1 MRWYGIRGKRN
12 GSIRCNTRKR
22 TLQAFGRGEF
32 YFMNTEQV
40 YRDLS
45 GLVRDENCIVRDAL
59 MKNYTTFRIGGPAD
73 LLIQPSSEEELIRI
87 AAYLRQKDISAVV
100 LGNGSNVLVKDGGI
114 RGVVIK
120 IGKNM
125 GNIRTEG
132 EEITAEAGA
141 LLSAAALAA
150 ADGGL
155 TGMEFAAGI
164 PGSVGGAVFM
174 NAGAYGG
181 EMSQII
187 VSCRAL
193 MPDGALREFSKEE
206 LKLGLPHQC
215 LSQNGGIVT
224 SCRIKLQAG
233 DRETIYG
240 YMRELAGRRTEKQ
253 PLNLPSAGS
262 TFKRPEGYF
271 AGKLIQDSGCRG
283 LRVGGARISQKH
295 AGFVVNETDASAEDV
310 IRLIRLVQMRVRDC
324 FGVDLEPEVRII
336 GEN

>member
-1 MRWYGIRGKRN
+1 
-12 GSIRCNTRKR
+12 
-22 TLQAFGRGEF
+22 
-32 YFMNTEQV
+32 MNTEQV

-132 EEITAEAGA
+132 EELTAEAGGVVA
-141 LLSAAALAA
+141 GGDWPA

-206 LKLGLPHQC
+206 LKLGYRTSVF
-215 LSQNGGIVT
+215 SQNGGIVT
-224 SCRIKLQAG
+224 SCRMKLQAG

-295 AGFVVNETDASAEDV
+295 AGFVVNEADASAEDV

>member
-1 MRWYGIRGKRN
+1 
-12 GSIRCNTRKR
+12 
-22 TLQAFGRGEF
+22 
-32 YFMNTEQV
+32 MNTEQV

-87 AAYLRQKDISAVV
+87 AAYLRQKDISTVV

-114 RGVVIK
+114 RGVVVK

-132 EEITAEAGA
+132 EELTAEAGA

-206 LKLGLPHQC
+206 LKLGYRTSVF
-215 LSQNGGIVT
+215 SQNGGIIT
-224 SCRIKLQAG
+224 SCRMKLQAG

-283 LRVGGARISQKH
+283 LRVGGARVSQKH
-295 AGFVVNETDASAEDV
+295 AGFVVNEADASAEDV

>member
-1 MRWYGIRGKRN
+1 
-12 GSIRCNTRKR
+12 
-22 TLQAFGRGEF
+22 
-32 YFMNTEQV
+32 
-40 YRDLS
+40 
-45 GLVRDENCIVRDAL
+45 
-59 MKNYTTFRIGGPAD
+59 
-73 LLIQPSSEEELIRI
+73 
-87 AAYLRQKDISAVV
+87 
-100 LGNGSNVLVKDGGI
+100 
-114 RGVVIK
+114 
-120 IGKNM
+120 
-125 GNIRTEG
+125 
-132 EEITAEAGA
+132 
-141 LLSAAALAA
+141 
-150 ADGGL
+150 
-155 TGMEFAAGI
+155 MEFAAGI

-193 MPDGALREFSKEE
+193 MPHGALREFSKEE
-206 LKLGLPHQC
+206 LKLGYRTSVF
-215 LSQNGGIVT
+215 SQNGGIVT
-224 SCRIKLQAG
+224 SCRMKLQAG

-283 LRVGGARISQKH
+283 LRVGGARVSQKH
-295 AGFVVNETDASAEDV
+295 AGFVVNEADASAEDV

>member
-1 MRWYGIRGKRN
+1 
-12 GSIRCNTRKR
+12 
-22 TLQAFGRGEF
+22 
-32 YFMNTEQV
+32 MNTEQV

-164 PGSVGGAVFM
+164 PGSVGGAVFI

-206 LKLGLPHQC
+206 LKLGYRTSVF
-215 LSQNGGIVT
+215 SQNGGIVT

>member
-1 MRWYGIRGKRN
+1 
-12 GSIRCNTRKR
+12 
-22 TLQAFGRGEF
+22 
-32 YFMNTEQV
+32 MNTEQV

-132 EEITAEAGA
+132 EELTAEAGA

-206 LKLGLPHQC
+206 LKLGYRTSVF
-215 LSQNGGIVT
+215 SQNGGIVT
-224 SCRIKLQAG
+224 SCRMKLQAG

-295 AGFVVNETDASAEDV
+295 AGFVVNEADASAEDV

>member
-1 MRWYGIRGKRN
+1 
-12 GSIRCNTRKR
+12 
-22 TLQAFGRGEF
+22 
-32 YFMNTEQV
+32 MNTEQV

-45 GLVRDENCIVRDAL
+45 GLVRDENYIVRDAL

-87 AAYLRQKDISAVV
+87 AAYLRQKDISTVV

-132 EEITAEAGA
+132 EELTAEAGA

-206 LKLGLPHQC
+206 LKLGYRTSVF
-215 LSQNGGIVT
+215 SQNGGIVT
-224 SCRIKLQAG
+224 SCRMKLQAG

-283 LRVGGARISQKH
+283 LRVGGARVSQKH
-295 AGFVVNETDASAEDV
+295 AGFVVNEADASAEDV

>member
-1 MRWYGIRGKRN
+1 
-12 GSIRCNTRKR
+12 
-22 TLQAFGRGEF
+22 
-32 YFMNTEQV
+32 MNTEQV

-206 LKLGLPHQC
+206 LKLGYRTSVF
-215 LSQNGGIVT
+215 SQNGGIVT

-310 IRLIRLVQMRVRDC
+310 IRLIRLVQVRVRDC

>member
-1 MRWYGIRGKRN
+1 M
-12 GSIRCNTRKR
+12 
-22 TLQAFGRGEF
+22 
-32 YFMNTEQV
+32 
-40 YRDLS
+40 
-45 GLVRDENCIVRDAL
+45 
-59 MKNYTTFRIGGPAD
+59 
-73 LLIQPSSEEELIRI
+73 
-87 AAYLRQKDISAVV
+87 V

-206 LKLGLPHQC
+206 LKLGYRTSVF
-215 LSQNGGIVT
+215 SQNGGIVRLPTDKARRAT
-224 SCRIKLQAG
+224 SRNDLRLHERAG
-233 DRETIYG
+233 GPQDRKAAVES
-240 YMRELAGRRTEKQ
+240 AQRRQ
-253 PLNLPSAGS
+253 H
-262 TFKRPEGYF
+262 F
-271 AGKLIQDSGCRG
+271 
-283 LRVGGARISQKH
+283 
-295 AGFVVNETDASAEDV
+295 
-310 IRLIRLVQMRVRDC
+310 
-324 FGVDLEPEVRII
+324 
-336 GEN
+336 

>member
-1 MRWYGIRGKRN
+1 
-12 GSIRCNTRKR
+12 
-22 TLQAFGRGEF
+22 
-32 YFMNTEQV
+32 MNTEQV

-206 LKLGLPHQC
+206 LKLGYRTSVF
-215 LSQNGGIVT
+215 SQNGGIVT

-271 AGKLIQDSGCRG
+271 AGKLIQDAGCRG

>member
-1 MRWYGIRGKRN
+1 
-12 GSIRCNTRKR
+12 
-22 TLQAFGRGEF
+22 
-32 YFMNTEQV
+32 MNTEQV

-132 EEITAEAGA
+132 EELTAEAGA

-155 TGMEFAAGI
+155 AGMEFAAGI

-206 LKLGLPHQC
+206 LKLGYRTSVF
-215 LSQNGGIVT
+215 SQNGGIVT
-224 SCRIKLQAG
+224 SCRMKLQAG

-295 AGFVVNETDASAEDV
+295 AGFVVNEADASAEDV

>member
-1 MRWYGIRGKRN
+1 
-12 GSIRCNTRKR
+12 
-22 TLQAFGRGEF
+22 
-32 YFMNTEQV
+32 MNTEQV

-87 AAYLRQKDISAVV
+87 AAYLRQKDISTVV

-132 EEITAEAGA
+132 EELTAEAGA

-206 LKLGLPHQC
+206 LKLGYRTSVF
-215 LSQNGGIVT
+215 SQNGGIVT
-224 SCRIKLQAG
+224 SCRMKLQAG

-283 LRVGGARISQKH
+283 LRVGGARVSQKH
-295 AGFVVNETDASAEDV
+295 AGFVVNEADASAEDV

>member
-150 ADGGL
+150 AHGRL
-155 TGMEFAAGI
+155 TGMEFAAGN
-164 PGSVGGAVFM
+164 PGSVGGAVF
-174 NAGAYGG
+174 NKAGAYGG

-206 LKLGLPHQC
+206 LKLGYRTSVF
-215 LSQNGGIVT
+215 SQNGGIVT

>member
-1 MRWYGIRGKRN
+1 
-12 GSIRCNTRKR
+12 
-22 TLQAFGRGEF
+22 
-32 YFMNTEQV
+32 MNTEQV

-132 EEITAEAGA
+132 EELTAEAGA
-141 LLSAAALAA
+141 LLWGGALAA

-206 LKLGLPHQC
+206 LKLGYRTSVF
-215 LSQNGGIVT
+215 SQNGGIVT
-224 SCRIKLQAG
+224 SCRMKLQAG

-295 AGFVVNETDASAEDV
+295 AGFVVNEADASAEDV

>member
-1 MRWYGIRGKRN
+1 
-12 GSIRCNTRKR
+12 
-22 TLQAFGRGEF
+22 
-32 YFMNTEQV
+32 MNTEQV

-45 GLVRDENCIVRDAL
+45 GLVRDENYIVRDAL

-87 AAYLRQKDISAVV
+87 AAYLRQKDISTVV

-132 EEITAEAGA
+132 EELTAEAGA
-141 LLSAAALAA
+141 LLAAAALAA

-206 LKLGLPHQC
+206 LKLGYRTSVF
-215 LSQNGGIVT
+215 SQNGGIVT
-224 SCRIKLQAG
+224 SCRMKLQAG

-283 LRVGGARISQKH
+283 LRVGGARVSQKH
-295 AGFVVNETDASAEDV
+295 AGFVVNEADASAEDV

>member
-1 MRWYGIRGKRN
+1 
-12 GSIRCNTRKR
+12 
-22 TLQAFGRGEF
+22 
-32 YFMNTEQV
+32 MNTEQV

-150 ADGGL
+150 ADGGR

-206 LKLGLPHQC
+206 LKLGYRTSVF
-215 LSQNGGIVT
+215 SQNGGIVT

>member
-1 MRWYGIRGKRN
+1 
-12 GSIRCNTRKR
+12 
-22 TLQAFGRGEF
+22 
-32 YFMNTEQV
+32 MNTEQV

-132 EEITAEAGA
+132 EELTAEAGA
-141 LLSAAALAA
+141 LLSGAALAA

-206 LKLGLPHQC
+206 LKLGYRTSVF
-215 LSQNGGIVT
+215 SQNSGIVT
-224 SCRIKLQAG
+224 SCRMKLQAG

-283 LRVGGARISQKH
+283 LRVGGARVSQKH
-295 AGFVVNETDASAEDV
+295 AGFVVNEADASAEDV

>member
-1 MRWYGIRGKRN
+1 
-12 GSIRCNTRKR
+12 
-22 TLQAFGRGEF
+22 
-32 YFMNTEQV
+32 MNTEQV

-132 EEITAEAGA
+132 EELTAEAGA
-141 LLSAAALAA
+141 LLSGAGVGA

-206 LKLGLPHQC
+206 LKLGYRTSVF
-215 LSQNGGIVT
+215 SQNGGIVT
-224 SCRIKLQAG
+224 SCRMKLQAG

-295 AGFVVNETDASAEDV
+295 AGFVVNEADASAEDV

>member
-1 MRWYGIRGKRN
+1 
-12 GSIRCNTRKR
+12 
-22 TLQAFGRGEF
+22 
-32 YFMNTEQV
+32 MNTEQV

-45 GLVRDENCIVRDAL
+45 SLVRDENCIVRDAL

-87 AAYLRQKDISAVV
+87 AAYLRQKDISAMV

-132 EEITAEAGA
+132 EELTAEAGA
-141 LLSAAALAA
+141 LLSAGALAA

-206 LKLGLPHQC
+206 LKLGYRTSVF
-215 LSQNGGIVT
+215 SQNGGIVT
-224 SCRIKLQAG
+224 SCRMKLQAG

-295 AGFVVNETDASAEDV
+295 AGFVVNEADASAEDV

>member
-1 MRWYGIRGKRN
+1 
-12 GSIRCNTRKR
+12 
-22 TLQAFGRGEF
+22 
-32 YFMNTEQV
+32 MNTEQV

-141 LLSAAALAA
+141 LLSAAAFGA
-150 ADGGL
+150 ADRGL

-206 LKLGLPHQC
+206 LKLGYRTSVF
-215 LSQNGGIVT
+215 SQNGGIVT

>member
-1 MRWYGIRGKRN
+1 
-12 GSIRCNTRKR
+12 
-22 TLQAFGRGEF
+22 
-32 YFMNTEQV
+32 MNTEQV

-45 GLVRDENCIVRDAL
+45 SLVRDENCIVRDAL

-87 AAYLRQKDISAVV
+87 AAYLRQKDISAMV

-132 EEITAEAGA
+132 EELTAEAGA

-206 LKLGLPHQC
+206 LKLGYRTSVF
-215 LSQNGGIVT
+215 SQNGGIVT
-224 SCRIKLQAG
+224 SCRMKLQAG

-295 AGFVVNETDASAEDV
+295 AGFVVNEADASAEDV

>member
-1 MRWYGIRGKRN
+1 
-12 GSIRCNTRKR
+12 
-22 TLQAFGRGEF
+22 
-32 YFMNTEQV
+32 MNTEQV

-155 TGMEFAAGI
+155 TGMEIAPGI

-206 LKLGLPHQC
+206 LKLGYRTSVF
-215 LSQNGGIVT
+215 SQNGGIVT

>member
-1 MRWYGIRGKRN
+1 
-12 GSIRCNTRKR
+12 
-22 TLQAFGRGEF
+22 
-32 YFMNTEQV
+32 MNTEQV

-87 AAYLRQKDISAVV
+87 AAYLRQKDISTVV

-132 EEITAEAGA
+132 EELTAEAGA
-141 LLSAAALAA
+141 LLSAAGWAA
-150 ADGGL
+150 PDGGL

-206 LKLGLPHQC
+206 LKLGYRTSVF
-215 LSQNGGIVT
+215 SQNGGIVT
-224 SCRIKLQAG
+224 SCRMKLQAG

-295 AGFVVNETDASAEDV
+295 AGFVVNEADASAEDV

>member
-1 MRWYGIRGKRN
+1 
-12 GSIRCNTRKR
+12 
-22 TLQAFGRGEF
+22 
-32 YFMNTEQV
+32 MNTEQV

-45 GLVRDENCIVRDAL
+45 GLVRDENCIVKDAL

-87 AAYLRQKDISAVV
+87 AAYLRQKDISAMV

-132 EEITAEAGA
+132 EELTAEAGA
-141 LLSAAALAA
+141 LLSATALAA

-206 LKLGLPHQC
+206 LKLGYRTSVF
-215 LSQNGGIVT
+215 SQNGGIVT
-224 SCRIKLQAG
+224 SCRMKLQAG

-295 AGFVVNETDASAEDV
+295 AGFVVNEADASAEDV

>member
-1 MRWYGIRGKRN
+1 
-12 GSIRCNTRKR
+12 
-22 TLQAFGRGEF
+22 
-32 YFMNTEQV
+32 MNTEQV

-206 LKLGLPHQC
+206 LKLGYRTSVF
-215 LSQNGGIVT
+215 SQNGGIVT

>member
-1 MRWYGIRGKRN
+1 
-12 GSIRCNTRKR
+12 
-22 TLQAFGRGEF
+22 
-32 YFMNTEQV
+32 MNTEQV

-150 ADGGL
+150 AAGGR

-206 LKLGLPHQC
+206 LKLGYRTSVF
-215 LSQNGGIVT
+215 SQNGGIVT

>member
-1 MRWYGIRGKRN
+1 
-12 GSIRCNTRKR
+12 
-22 TLQAFGRGEF
+22 
-32 YFMNTEQV
+32 MNTEQV

-141 LLSAAALAA
+141 LRAAAALAA

-206 LKLGLPHQC
+206 LKLGYRTSVF
-215 LSQNGGIVT
+215 SQNGGIVT